1 MTEEH
6 LGSKLFHYIDD
17 EVRNNA
23 QYYLQFLKKQK
34 EYRTLQI
41 KTGFYFNKVEEN

>member
-23 QYYLQFLKKQK
+23 QYYLQFKKQNRK
-34 EYRTLQI
+34 SIEPY
-41 KTGFYFNKVEEN
+41 K